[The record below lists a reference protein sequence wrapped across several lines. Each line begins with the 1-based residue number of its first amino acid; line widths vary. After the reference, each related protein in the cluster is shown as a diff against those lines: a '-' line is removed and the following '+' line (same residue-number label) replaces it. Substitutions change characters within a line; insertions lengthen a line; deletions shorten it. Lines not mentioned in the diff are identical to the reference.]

1 MSKCKKLPEWD
12 LSEYYNGVDDPQI
25 QKDLDLFD
33 KKAKDFVK
41 KYKGRVRDLDA
52 SELLKLFKAK
62 EDMRRISGKLGG
74 FAHLNSTTN
83 MLDNKATAL

>member
-33 KKAKDFVK
+33 RKAKDFVK
-41 KYKGRVRDLDA
+41 KYRGRVRDLDA
-52 SELLKLFKAK
+52 TELLKLFKAK
-62 EDMRRISGKLGG
+62 EDMRRISVCPCRFSSVYYFYYTRKP
-74 FAHLNSTTN
+74 FV
-83 MLDNKATAL
+83 

>member
-33 KKAKDFVK
+33 KKAKPRNFVL
-41 KYKGRVRDLDA
+41 GLALLNIIVFPFLLDLN
-52 SELLKLFKAK
+52 F
-62 EDMRRISGKLGG
+62 
-74 FAHLNSTTN
+74 
-83 MLDNKATAL
+83 